1 VLLLDLSLPDSSG
14 VETLLT
20 ARLHAPNIAIL
31 VLTGWDDETLGIQAA
46 QMGAQDYLVK
56 GEPDSR
62 LLRRAIRYAWER
74 NRVEQALRRVEESY
88 RSLIEDVF
96 RTSVVGVLILDANY
110 QVVWMNEAIGTYFGL
125 DGAQLLGH
133 DMRDLVERKVKC
145 ILQGQEEYASRILGS
160 YRDNTYEQRF
170 ECRVLPEGKR
180 EERWL
185 EYWSQPIRSGM
196 YAGGRIEQYLDI
208 TLRKQLEAQEHE
220 QRILSQALADTAIAL
235 TSTLDMDEV
244 LAGILANIERVIPHD
259 LANVMLVEKDEVY
272 VAGRRGYDAT
282 NMPTDSNLHV
292 HVYESPLL
300 SEMTDLRRPIVFEDL
315 DVVAKGPIL
324 TTYGMAHSYIG
335 VPIVARDE
343 ILGFINIFSFQQ
355 NFFTA
360 AHAHRAEAFAAQ
372 ASAAI
377 QNAKLFRSSR
387 ELAVAEERQRL
398 ARELHDSVT
407 QTLFSSSVMI
417 ESALRQ
423 WDANPEKAHALAAQ
437 CHQLT
442 RNALAEMRLLLLELR
457 PSALLQA
464 SFGQLIEQLA
474 DLVQKRGYFE
484 LEVDVSQV
492 PKLPGE
498 AQIALYRIV
507 QEALNNA
514 TKHSQATQ
522 VRLTARHEYGTV
534 VMTIEDNGN
543 GFDPGNV
550 PVSSLGLGMMRE
562 RAEQVGASI
571 EFESRLGGGTRVTVR
586 WASEEIGQI
595 S

>member
-1 VLLLDLSLPDSSG
+1 
-14 VETLLT
+14 
-20 ARLHAPNIAIL
+20 
-31 VLTGWDDETLGIQAA
+31 
-46 QMGAQDYLVK
+46 
-56 GEPDSR
+56 
-62 LLRRAIRYAWER
+62 
-74 NRVEQALRRVEESY
+74 
-88 RSLIEDVF
+88 
-96 RTSVVGVLILDANY
+96 
-110 QVVWMNEAIGTYFGL
+110 
-125 DGAQLLGH
+125 
-133 DMRDLVERKVKC
+133 
-145 ILQGQEEYASRILGS
+145 
-160 YRDNTYEQRF
+160 
-170 ECRVLPEGKR
+170 
-180 EERWL
+180 
-185 EYWSQPIRSGM
+185 
-196 YAGGRIEQYLDI
+196 
-208 TLRKQLEAQEHE
+208 
-220 QRILSQALADTAIAL
+220 
-235 TSTLDMDEV
+235 
-244 LAGILANIERVIPHD
+244 
-259 LANVMLVEKDEVY
+259 
-272 VAGRRGYDAT
+272 
-282 NMPTDSNLHV
+282 
-292 HVYESPLL
+292 
-300 SEMTDLRRPIVFEDL
+300 
-315 DVVAKGPIL
+315 
-324 TTYGMAHSYIG
+324 
-335 VPIVARDE
+335 
-343 ILGFINIFSFQQ
+343 
-355 NFFTA
+355 
-360 AHAHRAEAFAAQ
+360 
-372 ASAAI
+372 
-377 QNAKLFRSSR
+377 
-387 ELAVAEERQRL
+387 
-398 ARELHDSVT
+398 
-407 QTLFSSSVMI
+407 MI